1 MVEFSLQRTCI
12 MQRLQDSFYFIP
24 LFGLLMP
31 TTWRASFSYDLTMS
45 RHKKN
50 TPCGVHSGAW
60 LPHVWLVLTLKSST
74 QTPIAFI
81 FITSLK
87 RKLRPG
93 VCNLHIHFEGS
104 YPQI

>member
-45 RHKKN
+45 RHKKHPMRR
-50 TPCGVHSGAW
+50 TFWGLASTRVACTYTQVQHSD
-60 LPHVWLVLTLKSST
+60 TNS
-74 QTPIAFI
+74 IY
-81 FITSLK
+81 
-87 RKLRPG
+87 
-93 VCNLHIHFEGS
+93 LHYISEAEAQARCLQSAYSF
-104 YPQI
+104 